1 MYFKGQCDIGHKLDL
16 WIWCLRVIAC
26 SCKPV
31 YAFHATILLQ
41 HFVVNMVPTFIQHFY
56 CTTQIC
62 IAHTCCHNVSVC
74 PLHAGIVSKRLK
86 ISLRAGVLPAVTHRR
101 TSYNQIQYNETEPM
115 LLKHWKHFRKKCVTN
130 TFLLHIQFL
139 LYLQENMRYDPG
151 RRLNAQSGMSVR
163 FTPNQLAEMHGSP
176 QYSPNPQQQQQQPS
190 NSSQPPP
197 QVWYSVFL

>member
-115 LLKHWKHFRKKCVTN
+115 LLKHWKHFRKKMCN
-130 TFLLHIQFL
+130 KHIFV
-139 LYLQENMRYDPG
+139 
-151 RRLNAQSGMSVR
+151 A
-163 FTPNQLAEMHGSP
+163 
-176 QYSPNPQQQQQQPS
+176 
-190 NSSQPPP
+190 
-197 QVWYSVFL
+197 YSVFVVFAGEYAVRSWSATERTEWDECEVYSKPACRDAWITPVFTKPSTTTAATFKLQSATTTGMV